1 MKIKK
6 RTLLLLA
13 AIVWMIAGFNIL
25 RIGIETYAAYK
36 SVINFILSLLV
47 FLFFWFMIF
56 YKLTVKHTDRIQNY
70 QEERQFFLNFFDL
83 KSFLIMAF
91 MITFGITIRTFHLL
105 PDRFIAVFYT
115 GLGAALFLAGI
126 TFGRNYIFFKKNRN
140 YKLAFSHIIFLLGG
154 SILYEHRKA
163 HTHYHSENINDRFYH
178 LFFLLHGRR
187 GFLPRIYKTL

>member
-56 YKLTVKHTDRIQNY
+56 YKLTVFRII
-70 QEERQFFLNFFDL
+70 RKSDSFFLT
-83 KSFLIMAF
+83 FLI
-91 MITFGITIRTFHLL
+91 
-105 PDRFIAVFYT
+105 
-115 GLGAALFLAGI
+115 
-126 TFGRNYIFFKKNRN
+126 
-140 YKLAFSHIIFLLGG
+140 
-154 SILYEHRKA
+154 
-163 HTHYHSENINDRFYH
+163 
-178 LFFLLHGRR
+178 
-187 GFLPRIYKTL
+187 

>member
-6 RTLLLLA
+6 RNLLLLA

-25 RIGIETYAAYK
+25 RIGIETYVAYK

-56 YKLTVKHTDRIQNY
+56 CKLTVKHTDRIQNY

-91 MITFGITIRTFHLL
+91 MITFGITI
-105 PDRFIAVFYT
+105 
-115 GLGAALFLAGI
+115 
-126 TFGRNYIFFKKNRN
+126 
-140 YKLAFSHIIFLLGG
+140 
-154 SILYEHRKA
+154 
-163 HTHYHSENINDRFYH
+163 
-178 LFFLLHGRR
+178 
-187 GFLPRIYKTL
+187 PRMRSVTAIKGNAML

>member
-36 SVINFILSLLV
+36 SVINFILSLFV

-126 TFGRNYIFFKKNRN
+126 TFGRNYIFFKKTETAN
-140 YKLAFSHIIFLLGG
+140 
-154 SILYEHRKA
+154 
-163 HTHYHSENINDRFYH
+163 
-178 LFFLLHGRR
+178 
-187 GFLPRIYKTL
+187 

>member
-6 RTLLLLA
+6 RNLLLLA
-13 AIVWMIAGFNIL
+13 ASVWMIAGFNIL

-36 SVINFILSLLV
+36 SVINFILSLLI

-56 YKLTVKHTDRIQNY
+56 LQTDCKAHRPYSELSGRATVFSLT
-70 QEERQFFLNFFDL
+70 FLDL

-126 TFGRNYIFFKKNRN
+126 TFGRNYIFFPKKNQKLS
-140 YKLAFSHIIFLLGG
+140 KLAFCTYYFS
-154 SILYEHRKA
+154 Y
-163 HTHYHSENINDRFYH
+163 
-178 LFFLLHGRR
+178 
-187 GFLPRIYKTL
+187 

>member
-6 RTLLLLA
+6 RNLLLLA

-25 RIGIETYAAYK
+25 RIGIETYVAYK
-36 SVINFILSLLV
+36 SVLNFILSLLV

-126 TFGRNYIFFKKNRN
+126 TFGRNYIFFKKTETAN
-140 YKLAFSHIIFLLGG
+140 
-154 SILYEHRKA
+154 
-163 HTHYHSENINDRFYH
+163 
-178 LFFLLHGRR
+178 
-187 GFLPRIYKTL
+187 

>member
-6 RTLLLLA
+6 RNLLLLA

-25 RIGIETYAAYK
+25 RIGIETYVAYK
-36 SVINFILSLLV
+36 SVINFILSLLI

-126 TFGRNYIFFKKNRN
+126 TFGRNYIFFKKT
-140 YKLAFSHIIFLLGG
+140 
-154 SILYEHRKA
+154 A
-163 HTHYHSENINDRFYH
+163 HTHYHSENINERFYH